1 MHDIHDIIDKYN
13 ETLLNNNFGSFSE
26 LENIIN
32 NDNVFKSFDEDEQF
46 VILDDIK
53 KKFNN
58 KDKLPEKVEI
68 IQENNNKE
76 VKKSQSMFKSKQ
88 PVYEFIGKQEKQE
101 KKPYR
106 FNSSVLTT
114 NNIAKKIYIDSEDVS
129 EGALLSSTDKAVFIN
144 AVPEELYLKRK
155 IQFEWLRK
163 IESPE
168 QRTTPWYEQ
177 RNKSIT
183 ASDCG
188 CVLGE
193 NKYEQVYNFVFKKV
207 FGSTFGTNMD
217 CYHGK
222 KFENVVTLMYE
233 FVNDV
238 IVDEFGLLGHP
249 VYNFLAA
256 SPDGICTPY
265 CRDKVTPNPLVGR
278 MIEIKCPFR
287 RKIKYSGTIK
297 GDICPDY
304 YWCQVQLQLECC
316 DLDECDFVQCN
327 IEEYSSRKDFLDD
340 TNTECDYKSKKYG
353 LERGVVIELMPTKLN
368 EDDYLEQ
375 VVKRETK
382 DGIVYDKYHIIK
394 NDAIYDKASFI
405 YQPKL
410 DMTLKELDEWIIQE
424 MEKLSKRP
432 EVKLNKIIY
441 WRFVERNSTLIVR
454 DKQWFAN
461 NLETMRKIWAY
472 VEILRKNNKIAN
484 EWKLW
489 IEAQNKKFNDK
500 IINKLIELI
509 KNEGLFEQ
517 VINAIKEVSPEI
529 NQELEKLITPSEIK
543 SDSNN
548 ETNTSNE
555 LVTSGKVELNLE
567 EINNVINS
575 ENIIE
580 NKYNSSM
587 INEDLLIENIDE
599 KLIIKEDIII
609 KKTNSK
615 GKKEPKEKE
624 PKEKKPRKKKIDE
637 PINIIEINNTGEK
650 INSKKSSKT
659 KPKIYKSIVIDIS
672 DDE

>member
-13 ETLLNNNFGSFSE
+13 QELLNNNFTSFSE

-32 NDNVFKSFDEDEQF
+32 NDNIFKTFDEDEQF
-46 VILDDIK
+46 VILEDIK

-58 KDKLPEKVEI
+58 KDKLPQKVEI
-68 IQENNNKE
+68 IQENNNKV
-76 VKKSQSMFKSKQ
+76 VKKSQSMFKPKQ
-88 PVYEFIGKQEKQE
+88 PTYEFIGKQEKLE
-101 KKPYR
+101 IKPYR
-106 FNSSVLTT
+106 FNSTILTT
-114 NNIAKKIYIDSEDVS
+114 NNMAKKIYIDPEDVT
-129 EGALLSSTDKAVFIN
+129 EGALLSSTDKAVFID

-168 QRTTPWYEQ
+168 QRTTAWYEQ

-207 FGSTFGTNMD
+207 FGSTFGTNVD

-233 FVNDV
+233 LVNDV

-278 MIEIKCPFR
+278 MVEIKCPSR
-287 RKIKYSGTIK
+287 RKIKYTGTIK
-297 GDICPDY
+297 GDICPEY

-327 IEEYSSRKDFLDD
+327 IEEYSSRKDYLDD
-340 TNTECDYKSKKYG
+340 TNTEFDYKSKKYG
-353 LERGVVIELMPTKLN
+353 LEKGVVIELMPTKLN
-368 EDDYLEQ
+368 EDDYLQQ

-382 DGIVYDKYHIIK
+382 NGTLYDKYHIIK

-410 DMTLKELDEWIIQE
+410 DMTLKELDDWIIQE

-432 EVKLNKIIY
+432 EVKLNRIIY
-441 WRFVERNSTLIVR
+441 WKFLERNSTLIVR
-454 DKQWFAN
+454 DKEWFAN

-472 VEILRKNNKIAN
+472 VEILRKNDKVSN

-489 IEAQNKKFNDK
+489 IESQNKKFNDK
-500 IINKLIELI
+500 IINKLIELF

-517 VINAIKEVSPEI
+517 VINAIKEVTPEFKV
-529 NQELEKLITPSEIK
+529 ELEKLIPSQEIK
-543 SDSNN
+543 SD
-548 ETNTSNE
+548 TSNDNNTTTE
-555 LVTSGKVELNLE
+555 LLTSGKVELF
-567 EINNVINS
+567 
-575 ENIIE
+575 E
-580 NKYNSSM
+580 NKVELFENKVELFENKNNS
-587 INEDLLIENIDE
+587 ITDKDILIENLNE
-599 KLIIKEDIII
+599 KLIINEDTIL
-609 KKTNSK
+609 KKTKSK
-615 GKKEPKEKE
+615 EKSKEKKEPKENT
-624 PKEKKPRKKKIDE
+624 PRKKKVDE
-637 PINIIEINNTGEK
+637 PNNIIEINNINK
-650 INSKKSSKT
+650 KVNSKKSSKT
-659 KPKIYKSIVIDIS
+659 KTKIYKSIVIDIS